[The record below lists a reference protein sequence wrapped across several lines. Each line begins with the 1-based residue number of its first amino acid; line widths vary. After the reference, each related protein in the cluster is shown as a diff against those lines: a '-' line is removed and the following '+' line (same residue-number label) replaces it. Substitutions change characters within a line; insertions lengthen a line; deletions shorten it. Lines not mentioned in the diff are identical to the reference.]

1 MIKFTDTLTKTKRD
15 FIPLVEGKVGM
26 YVCGPT
32 VYNTV
37 HIGNARPAVVFDSL
51 RRYFEYRGYKVT
63 YVMNFTDIDDKIIS
77 RINEEGWDFETI
89 TSTFIR
95 EYLRDMRSL
104 GVKDA
109 NFNPRISQYIP
120 ETIVFVERLIN
131 RGYAYVVENE
141 VFYDVTKFAG
151 YGELSHRKLD
161 DMLSGARIE
170 VDQKK
175 RNPGDFT
182 LWKPAKEGE
191 PSWESP
197 WGLGRPGWHIECSVM
212 ATSILG
218 ETFDIHAGGND
229 LIFPHHE
236 NERAQSE
243 ACTGSEFSRYWLHNG
258 MLQMN
263 GAKMAKSVGNI
274 ISVREAVRQYGKEAV
289 RMFIF
294 STQFRAPIDYS
305 EERFEDWKKAAQRVE
320 DALVRVE
327 ELSDGIPPFSKAASE
342 WVKEKRQSFIDY
354 LDDDFNT
361 SRVLSLIF
369 EIVKEMNSTDD
380 MERLFEGYWLIKGE
394 IGDVMGLFTDV
405 PTKKQGESVSAT
417 ADDVM
422 AIMVAVRNSLRAARQ
437 FELADMIRDGLNE
450 RGISLL
456 DGPEGTKWQIK

>member
-120 ETIVFVERLIN
+120 ETIVFVERLIS

-405 PTKKQGESVSAT
+405 PTKKQSESVSAT

>member
-120 ETIVFVERLIN
+120 ETIVFVERLIS

>member
-1 MIKFTDTLTKTKRD
+1 MKFTDTLTKTKRD

-120 ETIVFVERLIN
+120 ETIVFVERLIS